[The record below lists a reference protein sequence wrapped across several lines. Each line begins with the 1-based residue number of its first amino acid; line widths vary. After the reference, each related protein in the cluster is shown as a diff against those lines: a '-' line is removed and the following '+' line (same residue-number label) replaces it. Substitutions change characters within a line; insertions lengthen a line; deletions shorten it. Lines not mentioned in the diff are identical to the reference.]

1 MSTVEIYLDVAASG
15 RVMAH
20 LLEPPGL
27 GLRYESRAEMQR
39 RLPFDIEGHLA
50 WLRSH
55 QEPVP
60 EGAVTFRVAEEV
72 PISGN
77 FESGDDVGFYGPDAE
92 PVAPEK
98 IERYLR
104 IAGWAHGDLLLLIDG
119 LDDKTLDWVRDSR
132 TRSIRKVLRHIVG
145 AELWYMS
152 RVVDERGPG
161 PLAALIRDA
170 DAQIDATE
178 NSAQRLRIVWEAFP
192 RFARSLS
199 PRHLAQIAVP
209 TWHTRVSERWTARK
223 MLRRCIEH
231 IREHTL
237 SIEKILQAYHAS

>member
-1 MSTVEIYLDVAASG
+1 M
-15 RVMAH
+15 
-20 LLEPPGL
+20 
-27 GLRYESRAEMQR
+27 
-39 RLPFDIEGHLA
+39 
-50 WLRSH
+50 
-55 QEPVP
+55 
-60 EGAVTFRVAEEV
+60 TFRVAEEV

-77 FESGDDVGFYGPDAE
+77 FESGDDVGFYEPDAE

-170 DAQIDATE
+170 DAQSMPPRTAP
-178 NSAQRLRIVWEAFP
+178 NACGSSGRHFP
-192 RFARSLS
+192 ALPGAS
-199 PRHLAQIAVP
+199 
-209 TWHTRVSERWTARK
+209 
-223 MLRRCIEH
+223 RRG
-231 IREHTL
+231 T
-237 SIEKILQAYHAS
+237 